1 MRTCVR
7 VDKILGVSIPQV
19 EEEAR
24 FVEVHELRVI
34 VDAVEVAW
42 IDRLGD
48 RRVEGA
54 HLKGRARRVQR

>member
-1 MRTCVR
+1 M
-7 VDKILGVSIPQV
+7 
-19 EEEAR
+19 
-24 FVEVHELRVI
+24 RVI